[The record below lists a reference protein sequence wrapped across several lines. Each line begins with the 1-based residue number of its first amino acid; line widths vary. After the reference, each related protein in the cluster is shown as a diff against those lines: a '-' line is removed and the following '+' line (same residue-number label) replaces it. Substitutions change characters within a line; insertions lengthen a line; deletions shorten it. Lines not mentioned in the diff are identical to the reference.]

1 MWYRSKAHSRI
12 GVRCTNVGLQV
23 EIVLPKPPHTNSL
36 CCHFEHLSHLNQ
48 SPCKK
53 CLTWCCSL
61 LSACYQHLYIS
72 MLRYAYSMA
81 GEPTIVP
88 KNGRNIK
95 LGQAS
100 SLSQVDKLKINRL
113 YQCGSY
119 RKKHLTEYISELLY
133 KLVNNL
139 NTASFCLFLQP

>member
-1 MWYRSKAHSRI
+1 MLMESLVDGINVVQKQSTFQNWDQMHKRWTAGGDSASKASTHRQI
-12 GVRCTNVGLQV
+12 QDNCF
-23 EIVLPKPPHTNSL
+23 
-36 CCHFEHLSHLNQ
+36 CCHFEHLSHLKQ

-88 KNGRNIK
+88 KNGRNVK

-100 SLSQVDKLKINRL
+100 SLSHVDKLKINRL

-119 RKKHLTEYISELLY
+119 RKNI
-133 KLVNNL
+133 
-139 NTASFCLFLQP
+139 